1 LAARPAR
8 DEAPVAFSEVDQLFC
23 SCHGVER
30 LMLDGGKEEAEP
42 FVDFALL
49 PDALQAAMY
58 SSRRSSKYGL
68 T

>member
-1 LAARPAR
+1 M
-8 DEAPVAFSEVDQLFC
+8 AFSEVDQLFC

-49 PDALQAAMY
+49 PEMSNRPSLPFP
-58 SSRRSSKYGL
+58 SRNGWIVSNW
-68 T
+68 

>member
-1 LAARPAR
+1 M
-8 DEAPVAFSEVDQLFC
+8 AFSEVDQLFC